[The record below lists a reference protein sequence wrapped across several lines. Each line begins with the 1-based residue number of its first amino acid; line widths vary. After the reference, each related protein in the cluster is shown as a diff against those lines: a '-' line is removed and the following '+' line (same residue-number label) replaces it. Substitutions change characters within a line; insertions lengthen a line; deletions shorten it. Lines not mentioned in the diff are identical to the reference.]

1 MLAGVPESAT
11 MNILNHLK
19 IKAKLAL
26 VLAISA
32 LSVAATI
39 ALGGSFLHEKIFS
52 EREQEVKRLVEI
64 AMGIVRAWHDKEESG
79 SLTAAQAQAAAIAAL
94 RPLRY
99 GNKDYFFIQR
109 YDGMTILHPVHPEF
123 EGKYRWGVTDPDG
136 VPHVRIQ
143 IEAAKMGG
151 GFVYYRFPH
160 IGSPEPV
167 RKVAYAAGFDPWQ
180 WAIGT
185 GVYIDDIESEFR
197 SALVE
202 LVLIAS
208 GVFAAATLCG
218 YLVSQ
223 NIGDSLASLKAKM
236 ERLAGGEL
244 TVDIGEAERSDEI
257 GEMGRAM
264 RVFKDNAIAKRD
276 LEMAMNHAGRIDALG
291 RLAGGIAHDLN
302 NALVPVLAMTKT
314 VISRLPKDSRDRAK
328 LDLVLAGA
336 LRSKDLVQQILAFC
350 RKEAIEKREFDLP
363 KVIDDG
369 VKMLRASLPSTI
381 KIVGLVDPVPTIY
394 GDPGQL
400 HQVLINLAT
409 NAAHAIGE
417 RPGTITIR
425 LEPEGAAQLRLTV
438 ADDGCGMDEKTKAR
452 IFEAFFTTKEMGKGT
467 GLGLSL
473 VHGIVTSHE
482 GTISVHSA
490 PGEGT
495 RFDIFLPTAAES
507 KRRAEPAEERG
518 GKMRLLSAAST

>member
-1 MLAGVPESAT
+1 

-32 LSVAATI
+32 LSLVATI
-39 ALGGSFLHEKIFS
+39 ALGGSFLHQKIFAA
-52 EREQEVKRLVEI
+52 REQQAKQLVEV
-64 AMGIVRAWHDKEESG
+64 AQHIVQDWYGSEQSG
-79 SLTAAQAQAAAIAAL
+79 TLSREQAQAAAIVML
-94 RPLRY
+94 RSLRY
-99 GNKDYFFIQR
+99 GNNEYFWINR
-109 YDGMTILHPVHPEF
+109 YDGVTVLHANQPGL

-143 IEAAKMGG
+143 IEAAKTGG
-151 GFVYYRFPH
+151 GFVYYRFPR
-160 IGSPEPV
+160 IGSLEPV

-185 GVYIDDIESEFR
+185 GAYVDDIESGFR
-197 SALVE
+197 SALIE

-302 NALVPVLAMTKT
+302 NALVPVLALTGIVQGDMQ
-314 VISRLPKDSRDRAK
+314 VGSREHAS
-328 LDLVLAGA
+328 LDLVMKGGQ
-336 LRSKDLVQQILAFC
+336 RCKDLVQQILSFS
-350 RKEAIEKREFDLP
+350 RKEMPTRGAVDLAALVSDAMAMLQASVPATIE
-363 KVIDDG
+363 
-369 VKMLRASLPSTI
+369 
-381 KIVGLVDPVPTIY
+381 
-394 GDPGQL
+394 
-400 HQVLINLAT
+400 LAT
-409 NAAHAIGE
+409 RIV
-417 RPGTITIR
+417 PV
-425 LEPEGAAQLRLTV
+425 GAV
-438 ADDGCGMDEKTKAR
+438 
-452 IFEAFFTTKEMGKGT
+452 
-467 GLGLSL
+467 
-473 VHGIVTSHE
+473 
-482 GTISVHSA
+482 
-490 PGEGT
+490 
-495 RFDIFLPTAAES
+495 
-507 KRRAEPAEERG
+507 
-518 GKMRLLSAAST
+518 

>member
-1 MLAGVPESAT
+1 MLDGVPESAT

-32 LSVAATI
+32 LSLVATI
-39 ALGGSFLHEKIFS
+39 ALGGSFLHQKIFAA
-52 EREQEVKRLVEI
+52 REQQAKQLVEV
-64 AMGIVRAWHDKEESG
+64 AQHIVQDWYGSEQSG
-79 SLTAAQAQAAAIAAL
+79 TLSREQAQAAAIVML
-94 RPLRY
+94 RSLRY
-99 GNKDYFFIQR
+99 GNNEYFWINR
-109 YDGMTILHPVHPEF
+109 YDGVTVLHANQPGL

-143 IEAAKMGG
+143 IEAAKTGG
-151 GFVYYRFPH
+151 GFVYYRFPR
-160 IGSPEPV
+160 IGSLEPV

-185 GVYIDDIESEFR
+185 GAYVDDIESESR
-197 SALVE
+197 SALIE

-208 GVFAAATLCG
+208 GVFTAATLCG

-518 GKMRLLSAAST
+518 GKMRLVSAAST